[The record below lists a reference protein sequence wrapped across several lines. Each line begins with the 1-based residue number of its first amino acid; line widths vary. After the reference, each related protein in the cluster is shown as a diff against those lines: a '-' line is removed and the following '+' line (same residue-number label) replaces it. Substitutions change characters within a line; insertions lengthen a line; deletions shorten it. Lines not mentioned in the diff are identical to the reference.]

1 VSAVDLA
8 RLQFATTS
16 IYHFLFVPL
25 TIGLALLTAVLQ
37 TRWHRSGEAEYL
49 RLTRFFGVL
58 LVINVAVGVV
68 TGLVQEFQFGM
79 NWSGYSRFVG
89 DVFGAPLAMEGLAA
103 FFLESTF
110 LGLWLFGWGRLSPRV
125 HLATIWMVALGG
137 VLSAAFI
144 MAANSWMQNPVGY
157 AIDPATGR
165 AQLTDI
171 GAVLT
176 NPVFLRSY
184 LHVLLA
190 SLITAAV
197 VMLAISA
204 WHLRRRSG
212 TAGFDRSARL
222 ALAVLAPATALN
234 LLVGSELGV
243 TEGRYQPMKIA
254 AAEAQWETC
263 QPCSFSLF
271 QIGGGSNDQTP
282 TQIIEVPHL
291 LSVLATNSWNGQVVG
306 LNELQA
312 QYTAQYGPG
321 DYVPNVFIQYWSM
334 RTMAYLG
341 SLILLV
347 GLWGVWRRKRL
358 ATSKWFL
365 RVAIWSLPL
374 PFLVNTAG
382 WVLTEN
388 GRQPWIVQG
397 LQQTRDAASP
407 SVGTATIVTSLAI
420 FVLLYAALAVVDWM
434 LMARFARKELAPE
447 PSRADEADAPVPEP
461 SY

>member
-1 VSAVDLA
+1 MPHTLP
-8 RLQFATTS
+8 
-16 IYHFLFVPL
+16 PL
-25 TIGLALLTAVLQ
+25 GYDFNALEPVKSQTIGPIPAKDGKALQVVVPVDAGDGGWDTLGDTVTDLRQVADDRPDGLTM
-37 TRWHRSGEAEYL
+37 H
-49 RLTRFFGVL
+49 
-58 LVINVAVGVV
+58 I
-68 TGLVQEFQFGM
+68 TG
-79 NWSGYSRFVG
+79 
-89 DVFGAPLAMEGLAA
+89 
-103 FFLESTF
+103 
-110 LGLWLFGWGRLSPRV
+110 
-125 HLATIWMVALGG
+125 
-137 VLSAAFI
+137 
-144 MAANSWMQNPVGY
+144 PVGY

-204 WHLRRRSG
+204 WHLRRVSG
-212 TAGFDRSARL
+212 VAGFDRSARI

-271 QIGGGSNDQTP
+271 QIGGGNNDQTP
-282 TQIIEVPHL
+282 TQVIEVPHL

-347 GLWGVWRRKRL
+347 GLWGLWRRKRL
-358 ATSKWFL
+358 ATSPWFL
-365 RVAIWSLPL
+365 RVAILSLPL
-374 PFLVNTAG
+374 LFLVNTAG

-420 FVLLYAALAVVDWM
+420 FVLLYGALAVVDWM